1 MRKLFGNIRLKLKNI
16 FELIDNGKEG
26 YLTDDEMFDYL

>member
-16 FELIDNGKEG
+16 FELIDNGKKG